1 MSSPQNENIST
12 TNTNENKEEKIINK
26 EKDIYQLKEDLNDNI
41 NYIQTNLLNYIEE
54 DKLKK
59 SINHYLC
66 EISKIMDILIK
77 SLNSVI
83 KSKKEIE
90 MLQRKDENKL
100 RIIYS
105 QYFHQ
110 KLVNEVL
117 ENKISTFCKKEKE
130 YEMLKE
136 KTGAIIC
143 NGKVICNERK
153 DNEIIILRTENSL
166 LKSTIANNEDMI
178 KEKTDLIDNLNKELL
193 SYKTKVK
200 GNYKLI
206 EVDEEYPSF
215 PNINGNINETN
226 QCNTKK
232 KINKPIV
239 SSIKIRK
246 SSKKSNF
253 GQKPI
258 NYNKKNSSNNIYST
272 YQNNSKMLKKPK
284 NFIKHKDEYLKFN
297 KLNNI
302 SKNTLKYE
310 TLDSSKT
317 NNSIKYIS
325 VNKSLIS
332 PRNNIKIKSKN
343 YGKYNEKS
351 RQINKTKINIF
362 KNSNHNSNLNN
373 NSKKSSKS
381 QTKKKKEIKNK
392 KNIVNNNIINVKHRK
407 AFSIQFH
414 DNSLKKMIINRRN
427 KERSQSNEKM
437 SNKNNNSYNLFSVLK
452 KISEIKNKS
461 LRKNSPGS
469 SSLTSTIS
477 EYYKNNKH
485 TNSQKNFN
493 SNIIMSYSNKNN
505 KGRNENYEL
514 NKAKMGSSNKDNNSI
529 SSNGKNCV
537 NNTFINKDIKNISE
551 NCIINEK

>member
-1 MSSPQNENIST
+1 MSSPNNENIST
-12 TNTNENKEEKIINK
+12 ANTNENKEERIINK
-26 EKDIYQLKEDLNDNI
+26 EKDISQLKEELNDDI
-41 NYIQTNLLNYIEE
+41 NYIQSNLLNYIED

-66 EISKIMDILIK
+66 EISKIMDILIN

-90 MLQRKDENKL
+90 ILQRKDEHKV
-100 RIIYS
+100 RVIYS

-110 KLVNEVL
+110 KLINEVL

-166 LKSTIANNEDMI
+166 LKSTIANNEDLI
-178 KEKTDLIDNLNKELL
+178 KEKTDLIDNLNKEIM
-193 SYKTKVK
+193 SYKTKIK
-200 GNYKLI
+200 GFDKIN
-206 EVDEEYPSF
+206 EGDMEYPSF
-215 PNINGNINETN
+215 QNINISLNETKQYN
-226 QCNTKK
+226 IKRK
-232 KINKPIV
+232 ANKPIAN
-239 SSIKIRK
+239 SIKFRT
-246 SSKKSNF
+246 SAQKSNLE
-253 GQKPI
+253 QKAF

-272 YQNNSKMLKKPK
+272 YQNNSKLLNKPK
-284 NFIKHKDEYLKFN
+284 NLIKNKDEYLKFN

-302 SKNTLKYE
+302 SKNTNKYE
-310 TLDSSKT
+310 TIDSSKT

-325 VNKSLIS
+325 VNKSLMS
-332 PRNNIKIKSKN
+332 PRNNIKIKN
-343 YGKYNEKS
+343 NNNDKYNEKS
-351 RQINKTKINIF
+351 RQMNKTKKNKF
-362 KNSNHNSNLNN
+362 KNSKNNSNLNN
-373 NSKKSSKS
+373 SIKSNES
-381 QTKKKKEIKNK
+381 QTKKKNEIKNK

-407 AFSIQFH
+407 AYSIQYH
-414 DNSLKKMIINRRN
+414 DNSLKKMIFNRRN

-437 SNKNNNSYNLFSVLK
+437 NNKNNNSYNLISVLK

-477 EYYKNNKH
+477 ENYKNNKH
-485 TNSQKNFN
+485 TNSQKYFN
-493 SNIIMSYSNKNN
+493 PSIIMSYSNKSN

-514 NKAKMGSSNKDNNSI
+514 NKAKIIGSSNKDNSI
-529 SSNGKNCV
+529 SSNGKTCINK
-537 NNTFINKDIKNISE
+537 TFINKEIKDISE
-551 NCIINEK
+551 N